1 LKRIREDY
9 SLTNS
14 VRQTNFEFAFER
26 EIQMLGVQEH
36 TSFVKGGTVEKTV
49 GVVK

>member
-9 SLTNS
+9 CLTNS

-26 EIQMLGVQEH
+26 EIQMLGVEEH
-36 TSFVKGGTVEKTV
+36 SSIVKGGTAEKKV
-49 GVVK
+49 GVVN